1 MLLCFPSGSFKRQT
15 QYPILSEDGNS
26 LSLTDNY
33 SITSPVTAV
42 TCTKVDAF
50 TLTIT
55 DPTAPVPN
63 PSGIVIIP
71 FCTTVFPGDNVCINI
86 DGFDTMNVI
95 TGVDVTNK
103 KIKLKTPLL
112 PSGSTFKAS
121 IKEYTYNILSTCV
134 EGFYRFKDG
143 EALLVRSAIQSMT
156 VDFSSVI
163 ARDLSLAAR
172 FTVGDFVS
180 VNKEALNSV
189 YGDLSYLKKV
199 WNVIDIGQFRE
210 LLILKILAIADNSGA
225 VKHIQN
231 YENFKKEVINTVML
245 NDEVTPPVSDI
256 QTDTSRG
263 SYSVRL
269 GA

>member
-1 MLLCFPSGSFKRQT
+1 MILCFPSGSFKRQT
-15 QYPILSEDGNS
+15 QYPILSEDGTS
-26 LSLTDNY
+26 LTLTDNY
-33 SITSPVTAV
+33 SITAPITAV
-42 TCTKVDAF
+42 ATTKVDSF
-50 TLTIT
+50 TVAAGSDFLATI
-55 DPTAPVPN
+55 
-63 PSGIVIIP
+63 S
-71 FCTTVFPGDNVCINI
+71 PGDNICINI

-112 PSGSTFKAS
+112 PSGLTFKAS
-121 IKEYTYNILSTCV
+121 IKEYTYNILSTCA

-143 EALLVRSAIQSMT
+143 EALLIRSAIQSMQI
-156 VDFSSVI
+156 DFSSVI

-231 YENFKKEVINTVML
+231 YEMFKKEVINQVML
-245 NDEVTPPVSDI
+245 NDEVTPPTTDI
-256 QTDTSRG
+256 QTDVSRG

>member
-15 QYPILSEDGNS
+15 QYPILSEDGTS

-33 SITSPVTAV
+33 SITSPITAV
-42 TCTKVDAF
+42 TATKIDNY
-50 TLTIT
+50 TLGVGS
-55 DPTAPVPN
+55 DFLA
-63 PSGIVIIP
+63 
-71 FCTTVFPGDNVCINI
+71 TVSAGDNVCINI

-103 KIKLKTPLL
+103 KIKIKTPLL

-143 EALLVRSAIQSMT
+143 EALLIRSAIQSMQI
-156 VDFSSVI
+156 DFSSVI

-231 YENFKKEVINTVML
+231 YEMFKKEVINQVML
-245 NDEVTPPVSDI
+245 NDEVTPPTTDI
-256 QTDTSRG
+256 QTDVSRG